1 MAFLYITEQG
11 AVLRK
16 VGLRLVVEKDGEKLL
31 DIPAGKIEG
40 VLIFGN
46 VQFTTQAV
54 RLLFEQGIEMAL
66 LSRRG
71 KLLGQLT
78 SPNTRNITLRR
89 AQYARSLDPEFTL
102 SFAKSIV
109 AGKLR
114 NCLQFIREFG
124 HNHPELEIGGESD
137 RIEALR
143 RQADAQTDP
152 ASLLGLEGA
161 AGRAYFQAFAE
172 MVRGTLNFEGR
183 RRHPSPD
190 PVNAL
195 LSFGYTLVYT
205 EISSLL
211 DGIGFDP
218 YLGYYHQP
226 SYGHATLASDLLEEF
241 RSPLVD
247 RFTLTLVNN
256 RIFHEEDF
264 FLHTG
269 SGGLYLKD
277 ESRKR
282 YFVEYERFVAR
293 PMPDESGSAQTC
305 FRKLFRRQAERLRDA
320 VNSAGAYVPYE
331 FSW

>member
-1 MAFLYITEQG
+1 MAFLYVTEQG

-16 VGLRLVVEKDGEKLL
+16 VGRRLVVEKDGQKLL

-78 SPNTRNITLRR
+78 SPNTKNITLRR
-89 AQYARSLDPEFTL
+89 AQYARSLEPLFVL

-114 NCLQFIREFG
+114 NSLHFIREFG
-124 HNHPELEIGGESD
+124 HNHRDLDLSEGSCQ
-137 RIEALR
+137 IEALWR
-143 RQADAQTDP
+143 QTD
-152 ASLLGLEGA
+152 ARTDLATLLGLEGA
-161 AGRAYFQAFAE
+161 AARAYFQAFGQ
-172 MVRGTLNFEGR
+172 MVRGSLNFDGR
-183 RRHPSPD
+183 KRHPSPD

-195 LSFGYTLVYT
+195 LSLGYTLVYT

-241 RSPLVD
+241 RSPLVG
-247 RFTLTLVNN
+247 RLTLSLVNN
-256 RIFHEEDF
+256 RIFDAEDF

-282 YFVEYERFVAR
+282 YFVEYERFVTR
-293 PMPDESGSAQTC
+293 PMPDCGRGQTC

-320 VNSAGAYVPYE
+320 VNSAGAYEPYE